1 MHQITYF
8 SIYIDYEN
16 RHLTSF
22 HFANISSIKSGYNLL
37 KKFQRWNTKGKD
49 DINCL
54 HTRFHN
60 EKVYKSSPLLNRA
73 IIKFK
78 TFWQRHVN
86 LSFSFFIVVTMN
98 NNLHRIHPFLKGIL
112 ISNFRFAF
120 AYYHFSHISYI
131 WESSCW
137 LFLLSQ
143 YFEDKSIKNLY
154 TASFLLTWYSLIN
167 LEH

>member
-98 NNLHRIHPFLKGIL
+98 NN
-112 ISNFRFAF
+112 
-120 AYYHFSHISYI
+120 FSL
-131 WESSCW
+131 E
-137 LFLLSQ
+137 LST
-143 YFEDKSIKNLY
+143 I
-154 TASFLLTWYSLIN
+154 SLIYHIFEKVDVDHFFWVN
-167 LEH
+167 ILKIKD